1 MGLIDQRALTVLKI
15 EELGSFT
22 KAAEALFLT
31 QPAVSQH
38 VKSLEEELGIKIFDR
53 EQKVIRLTK
62 NGETALKYI
71 RRMYS
76 ISNNM
81 IQAIRDEKTRI
92 TSLSVGITHTVES
105 SAIIEA
111 LAEFG
116 RRQKDISIKI
126 FSDTIDKLYNML
138 RNDELDFLII
148 EGRLDDRNLQYTTL
162 GTDSLILAT
171 SPTHRLAQK
180 ETVSMEELKKE
191 NLILRLPDSNTRRAF
206 EKALK
211 KHNYRIEDFNVSLE
225 IDNIATIK
233 DLIRRDFGVS
243 VLAKSACMDELG
255 KGKIAVQKIEH
266 LSVVR
271 EVNIVNTPDFDHP
284 DIIQSIV
291 QCFLEM
297 N

>member
-1 MGLIDQRALTVLKI
+1 M
-15 EELGSFT
+15 
-22 KAAEALFLT
+22 
-31 QPAVSQH
+31 
-38 VKSLEEELGIKIFDR
+38 
-53 EQKVIRLTK
+53 
-62 NGETALKYI
+62 
-71 RRMYS
+71 
-76 ISNNM
+76 
-81 IQAIRDEKTRI
+81 
-92 TSLSVGITHTVES
+92 
-105 SAIIEA
+105 
-111 LAEFG
+111 
-116 RRQKDISIKI
+116 SIKI